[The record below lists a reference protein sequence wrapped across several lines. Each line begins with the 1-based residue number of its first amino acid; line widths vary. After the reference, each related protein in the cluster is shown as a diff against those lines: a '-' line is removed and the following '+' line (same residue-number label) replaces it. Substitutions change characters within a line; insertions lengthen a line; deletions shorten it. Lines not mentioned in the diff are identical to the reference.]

1 MMYVY
6 NTGQDFLD
14 DLVKRINLKKSEI
27 LQIETSTR
35 KITPTTKKIMLAEMR
50 QELYV
55 LILLEQ
61 ELRKTK
67 IGATMFYD
75 IGK

>member
-50 QELYV
+50 QEL
-55 LILLEQ
+55 
-61 ELRKTK
+61 
-67 IGATMFYD
+67 
-75 IGK
+75 